1 MYFTNTPALN
11 SMEAIMK
18 KLPYGTQK
26 GGGRFRRLYQYTKKD
41 CDCRLC
47 LYYRKKNGCTL
58 TLCPVLD
65 IRLGCGAA
73 TIGDA
78 VKAVFKDAQ
87 NTAFQKRLSQIYHR
101 KDDAEMIFQNNR
113 HKQIFEAERLSM
125 RKPGKKTLA
134 VLYLLT
140 ADHMTTLS
148 SVQSRFPQTEKNIS
162 KKLLTISTVIYRSSL
177 RGSISHL
184 KINYIQSRKF
194 LVLLVMKTVGKSCC
208 TCRIPHLPP
217 HLFRW
222 IFLIR
227 LYFPKKKKAPTLP
240 EVYHKAIANIPL
252 LNLASTRDDVS
263 FGAHAFL
270 DWADALENGKFD
282 NVPVEDLDLWP
293 HYSAYLCI
301 IASNVSFPHFLNR
314 AKKLCPDIK
323 ELPAIDAIMEKMHA
337 HIGEFCNIEGGF
349 GMEEYKL
356 KDRELMRPVCEMI
369 RKYAGFYNE
378 LLAAFN

>member
-26 GGGRFRRLYQYTKKD
+26 GEGRFRRLYQYTKKD

-47 LYYRKKNGCTL
+47 LYYRKKNGCAL
-58 TLCPVLD
+58 ALCPVLD

>member
-65 IRLGCGAA
+65 IRLGCSAA

-87 NTAFQKRLSQIYHR
+87 NIAFQKRLSQIYHR

-113 HKQIFEAERLSM
+113 HKQIFEAERSNL

-140 ADHMTTLS
+140 ADHMLFNILS
-148 SVQSRFPQTEKNIS
+148 FMSNQLLGKGNTAASIDELYLFLTNMTAIEYIRNAMKRVRKKDSSIILASQNIED
-162 KKLLTISTVIYRSSL
+162 
-177 RGSISHL
+177 
-184 KINYIQSRKF
+184 
-194 LVLLVMKTVGKSCC
+194 
-208 TCRIPHLPP
+208 
-217 HLFRW
+217 
-222 IFLIR
+222 FLIPSIR
-227 LYFPKKKKAPTLP
+227 EFTKPLFSIPILVREASP
-240 EVYHKAIANIPL
+240 EVSP
-252 LNLASTRDDVS
+252 
-263 FGAHAFL
+263 
-270 DWADALENGKFD
+270 
-282 NVPVEDLDLWP
+282 
-293 HYSAYLCI
+293 
-301 IASNVSFPHFLNR
+301 
-314 AKKLCPDIK
+314 
-323 ELPAIDAIMEKMHA
+323 
-337 HIGEFCNIEGGF
+337 
-349 GMEEYKL
+349 
-356 KDRELMRPVCEMI
+356 
-369 RKYAGFYNE
+369 
-378 LLAAFN
+378 

>member
-26 GGGRFRRLYQYTKKD
+26 GEGRFRRLYQYTKKD

-58 TLCPVLD
+58 ALCPVLD